1 MRLKCILE
9 VVRRA
14 PPGGLVALAVYL
26 AASAT
31 VTCPSRLAH
40 RFGCHVVGQRR
51 PQPSDVTPPAG
62 NRDRQSRQPADPM
75 PAILVPSLSGPADNL
90 PDNKIV
96 ATDRAFWD
104 DSWAN
109 TEGPNR

>member
-1 MRLKCILE
+1 MHFGG
-9 VVRRA
+9 RA
-14 PPGGLVALAVYL
+14 PGTPRGVSGPGGL
-26 AASAT
+26 S
-31 VTCPSRLAH
+31 SRL
-40 RFGCHVVGQRR
+40 CHCHLSIPTGPSVRLSVVGQRR

-109 TEGPNR
+109 TEGPNS